1 MQTRRET
8 GPRRFPVRL
17 LGRRPARPLTP
28 GTIAINDTKL
38 RHRIERPD
46 APGRDGARGH
56 AESVLEFRVALDAI
70 AGRCRS
76 IPGGERVRALEPH
89 DRIDRARDDQVLYAD
104 LLAANAV
111 ADPPPTVAPPD
122 LRVLLE
128 RLRHEG
134 STLRGEE
141 LWLLAVLL
149 EQAGLVAAW
158 RRRGGKEYE
167 ALGRLLDGLDP
178 LDGLRRDLVH
188 AIDPSGVVKDD
199 ASSDLSRIRRS
210 IRSVRERISNR
221 LESILRSLGLAE
233 SFVTL
238 REGRYVISVPGG
250 SRRSVPGHVLGHSGS
265 GASVFVEPRD
275 VAEAN
280 GDLAELEVDEA
291 REVESILRELSQRAH
306 RDHAALERDF
316 DVLVRLDAAEAVA
329 AWARESG
336 ATIPELSDDEARVL
350 EFRAA
355 RHPILVERHRRGEM
369 GPPVP
374 LDLRLDAKD
383 RIVLVTGPNMGGKTV
398 AMKTVGLLSLLAMSG
413 LPVTASSGTRVAWF
427 DRLLCDIGD
436 EQSLQDDVSTFL
448 SHLRR
453 LGEAVRLA
461 TPRSLVLLDEL
472 GSGTDPAEGAALG
485 RAILESMRDRGALCV
500 ATTHI
505 GSLKTF
511 AHDTEAIRN
520 ASMAFDEEALRSLFR
535 LVVGVPGGSR
545 ALQVAER
552 FGMDEAVLA
561 RARDLLPKGEQ
572 DLTRLIEELGRI
584 RKEAET
590 EAVEL
595 ARTRATLAQ
604 RESELKSA
612 RDRLDAER
620 KERKQTELEARRDL
634 LRTLERQIDEYRKRL
649 RTETKATPETLR
661 EARGLARSIENAID
675 SETERPTIQSGPPVQ
690 GVALGDHV
698 AIPAL
703 NATGVILSTPDADGR
718 VRVKIGGATAVL
730 PMAQLRRA
738 GGAAEARAAA
748 EEKPLRGRGAIAEI
762 PETSTEI
769 DVRGFEADDAV
780 RAVERFLED
789 AAMSGHQLARII
801 HGKGRGILRDEMK
814 RFLSKNTLVKE
825 FRLGEMGEGGTG
837 VTVVTLA

>member
-1 MQTRRET
+1 
-8 GPRRFPVRL
+8 
-17 LGRRPARPLTP
+17 
-28 GTIAINDTKL
+28 
-38 RHRIERPD
+38 
-46 APGRDGARGH
+46 
-56 AESVLEFRVALDAI
+56 
-70 AGRCRS
+70 
-76 IPGGERVRALEPH
+76 VRALDPC
-89 DRIDRARDDQVLYAD
+89 DRAERARDEQAIYAD
-104 LLAANAV
+104 LLAAHAV
-111 ADPPPTVAPPD
+111 GDPPPTVAPPD
-122 LRVLLE
+122 VRPLLE
-128 RLRHEG
+128 RLGHEG
-134 STLRGEE
+134 ATLRGEE
-141 LWLLAVLL
+141 LWSVAVLL
-149 EQAGLVAAW
+149 EQAGLVAGW
-158 RRRGGKEYE
+158 RRRGGKNYE
-167 ALGRLLDGLDP
+167 ALGQLLDGLDP

-199 ASSDLSRIRRS
+199 ASSDLARIRRS
-210 IRSVRERISNR
+210 MRSLRERIAGR
-221 LESILRSLGLAE
+221 LESLLRSLGLAE

-238 REGRYVISVPGG
+238 REGRYVVSVPSG

-275 VAEAN
+275 AAEAN
-280 GDLAELEVDEA
+280 GELAELEVDEA
-291 REVESILRELSQRAH
+291 RELERILRELSQRAH
-306 RDHAALERDF
+306 RDHGPIERDF
-316 DVLVRLDAAEAVA
+316 DVLVRLDASEAVA
-329 AWARESG
+329 SWARESG
-336 ATIPELSDDEARVL
+336 ATIPELGDDEARVL

-369 GPPVP
+369 GAPVA
-374 LDLRLDAKD
+374 LDLRLDANE

-398 AMKTVGLLSLLAMSG
+398 AMKTVGLLSLMAMTG
-413 LPVTASSGTRVAWF
+413 LPVTASSGTRVPWF

-461 TPRSLVLLDEL
+461 TSRTLVLLDEL

-485 RAILESMRDRGALCV
+485 RAILESIRDRGALCV
-500 ATTHI
+500 ATTHF

-511 AHDTEAIRN
+511 AHDAEGVRN

-552 FGMDEAVLA
+552 FGMDDAVLG
-561 RARDLLPKGEQ
+561 RARELLPKGEH
-572 DLTRLIEELGRI
+572 DLNRLIEELGRL
-584 RKEAET
+584 RKEAE
-590 EAVEL
+590 VERAEL
-595 ARTRATLAQ
+595 SRTRATLAQ

-620 KERKQTELEARRDL
+620 KERKQSELEARREL

-649 RTETKATPETLR
+649 RTETKASPDTLR
-661 EARGLARSIENAID
+661 EGRGLARSIEEAIE
-675 SETERPTIQSGPPVQ
+675 SETERPTIQAGPAVQ
-690 GVALGDHV
+690 EVAPGDHV

-703 NATGVILSTPDADGR
+703 NATGVALSTPDADGR

-738 GGAAEARAAA
+738 GGAAEARATA
-748 EEKPLRGRGAIAEI
+748 EGGRGRAGAPSGSAPPARRGSMVEI
-762 PETSTEI
+762 PETATEI

-789 AAMSGHQLARII
+789 ASMSGHPTARII
-801 HGKGRGILRDEMK
+801 HGKGKGVLRDQMK

-825 FRLGEMGEGGTG
+825 FRLGEIGEGGTG